1 MTATERPWTV
11 LVPLKRLDRAK
22 SRLAL
27 PPALRRAVA
36 EAMVVDVLTAAAP
49 LSRVYLVSVESAADR
64 YGVPVLPD
72 SGGGLSAAV
81 AHAAARFDGPVA
93 VLSGDLPAARPAEL
107 AAALAV
113 AAKLDTA
120 VLADTFGSGTT
131 LLTAR
136 RGCWLRP
143 AYGPDSHLRHV
154 TAGMADLTRR
164 LALPGLRRDVDTVA
178 DLREAVRLG
187 VGRASTGLLAATG
200 HACAGSPWLAV

>member
-1 MTATERPWTV
+1 MTATDRPWTV
-11 LVPLKRLDRAK
+11 LVPLKRLDRSK

-36 EAMVVDVLTAAAP
+36 EAMLLDVLAAAAP
-49 LSRVYLVSVESAADR
+49 VARVCLVSAEPARDR

-72 SGGGLSAAV
+72 PGGGLSAAV

-107 AAALAV
+107 AAALA
-113 AAKLDTA
+113 AAAALDTA
-120 VLADTFGSGTT
+120 VLADAPGSGTT

-136 RGCWLRP
+136 RGRWLRP
-143 AYGPDSHLRHV
+143 AYGPDSHRRHV
-154 TAGMADLTRR
+154 GAGMADLTGR

-178 DLREAVRLG
+178 DLREAARLG
-187 VGRASTGLLAATG
+187 IGPASTGLLAAAG
-200 HACAGSPWLAV
+200 HTCVGSPWLAV